1 MRTEVMQIDG
11 VKATNDGVISLLVG
25 SDVPGSSV
33 TIKYQRGS
41 NVLTQ
46 TLVRA
51 STAELLDRK
60 RMFELL

>member
-1 MRTEVMQIDG
+1 MQIDG
-11 VKATNDGVISLLVG
+11 VKATKDDVISLLVG

-41 NVLTQ
+41 DVLTQ

-51 STAELLDRK
+51 SAAELLDRK